1 MRLYRTHRWVQ
12 ALQGMGQWACLGLV
26 LMSTVAQAQTFPPKP
41 IRLIVPFAAG
51 GSTDIVARM
60 VAEPLGKLLGQ
71 TVVVDNKPGGGGVVG
86 AAELTRAAPD
96 GLTLGLA
103 TASSAATNPAI
114 NPKVPYKPLTDF
126 TPIINM
132 VITPNVLAVHPSFP
146 AKDMT
151 GFIKVLRAKPGQYD
165 YASSGIGGVAHL
177 QMELFKTLTQ
187 TQVVHIAYSGAG
199 PALRDAVGG
208 QVPIIFDNL
217 PSALPHIK
225 DGRLLA
231 MAVAW
236 PQRVPE
242 LPQVPTFKELGLDPV
257 NRPALYGIWGPK
269 GMSPALVAQLNQALR
284 QVLQDPALVK
294 RIEAS
299 GYKVVANSPA
309 QFAAQLKEEYL
320 VYQKV
325 VDVQKLQLD

>member
-1 MRLYRTHRWVQ
+1 MNAFTPHLESVRRAWWL
-12 ALQGMGQWACLGLV
+12 AASLLV
-26 LMSTVAQAQTFPPKP
+26 CSSASVAQSFPQKP

-71 TVVVDNKPGGGGVVG
+71 NVVVDNKPGGGGVVG
-86 AAELTRAAPD
+86 AAELARAAPD
-96 GLTLGLA
+96 GYTLGLA

-114 NPKVPYKPLTDF
+114 NPRVPYQPLTDF

-132 VITPNVLAVHPSFP
+132 VATANVLAVHPSFP
-146 AKDMT
+146 AKDMA
-151 GFIKVLRAKPGQYD
+151 GFLKVLRAKPGQFD
-165 YASSGIGGVAHL
+165 YASSGAGGVGHL
-177 QMELFKTLTQ
+177 QMELFKNLTQ

-199 PALRDAVGG
+199 PALRDTVAG
-208 QVPIIFDNL
+208 QVPIIFDNW
-217 PSALPHIK
+217 PSAWPHIK
-225 DGRLLA
+225 DGRLVA

-236 PQRVPE
+236 PERVPE
-242 LPQVPTFKELGLDPV
+242 WPQVPTFKELGLEPV
-257 NRPALYGIWGPK
+257 NRAALYGIWGPK
-269 GMSPALVAQLNQALR
+269 GMSPALVTRLNQALR
-284 QVLQDPALVK
+284 QVLQDPAVVK

-320 VYQKV
+320 VYKKV
-325 VDVQKLQLD
+325 VDGQKLKLD

>member
-1 MRLYRTHRWVQ
+1 MNAFTTPLESVRRAWWL
-12 ALQGMGQWACLGLV
+12 AASLLV
-26 LMSTVAQAQTFPPKP
+26 CSSSNLAQSFPQKP

-51 GSTDIVARM
+51 GSTDIVARL

-71 TVVVDNKPGGGGVVG
+71 NVVVDNKPGGGGVVG
-86 AAELTRAAPD
+86 AAELARAAPD
-96 GLTLGLA
+96 GYTLGLA

-114 NPKVPYKPLTDF
+114 NPRVPYQPLTDF

-132 VITPNVLAVHPSFP
+132 VATANVLAVHPSFP
-146 AKDMT
+146 AKDMAT
-151 GFIKVLRAKPGQYD
+151 FLKVLRAKPGQFD
-165 YASSGIGGVAHL
+165 YASSGVGGLGHL
-177 QMELFKTLTQ
+177 QMELFKNLTQ
-187 TQVVHIAYSGAG
+187 TQVVHISYSGAG
-199 PALRDAVGG
+199 PALRDTVGG

-225 DGRLLA
+225 DGRLVA

-236 PQRVPE
+236 PQRVAE
-242 LPQVPTFKELGLDPV
+242 LPQVPTFKELGLEPV
-257 NRPALYGIWGPK
+257 NRAALYGIWGPK
-269 GMSPALVAQLNQALR
+269 GMPPVLVTRLNQALR
-284 QVLQDPALVK
+284 QVLQDPAVVK

-320 VYQKV
+320 VYKKV
-325 VDVQKLQLD
+325 VDGQKLKLD